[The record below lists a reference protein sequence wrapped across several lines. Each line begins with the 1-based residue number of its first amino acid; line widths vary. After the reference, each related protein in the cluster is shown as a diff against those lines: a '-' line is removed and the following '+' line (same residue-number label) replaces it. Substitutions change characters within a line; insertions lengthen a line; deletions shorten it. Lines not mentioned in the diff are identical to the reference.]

1 MNQFTIQFKDAEDL
15 ANKIAEYNELMNPQ
29 KVVEEVKEETKKRRK
44 KQTAS
49 VESPKEEPQMVVESP
64 VKEVQESEIVKTEA
78 EPISVEVVDTEKVE
92 EPTAEDA
99 PPVEK
104 TTEPPVTDFD
114 GNPVEPKP
122 AEEVPAVEEA
132 NEPID
137 KKAYWAKFKAWMGE
151 DKERGIKA
159 FKVFAGHGLT
169 KATSDSLTDE
179 IMAELDEL
187 MA

>member
-1 MNQFTIQFKDAEDL
+1 MNQFTIEFENAEDL
-15 ANKIAEYNELMNPQ
+15 ANKIAEYNELMNPK

-78 EPISVEVVDTEKVE
+78 EPTSVEVIAPEKV
-92 EPTAEDA
+92 EDA
-99 PPVEK
+99 PPVEE

-122 AEEVPAVEEA
+122 AEDVPAVEEV
-132 NEPID
+132 NEPVD
-137 KKAYWAKFKAWMGE
+137 KKAYWAKLKAWMGE
-151 DKERGIKA
+151 DKELGVKVY
-159 FKVFAGHGLT
+159 KVFLRHGVP
-169 KATSDSLTDE
+169 KPTSDSLTDE

>member
-1 MNQFTIQFKDAEDL
+1 MNQFTIEFKNAEDL

-44 KQTAS
+44 KQMAS
-49 VESPKEEPQMVVESP
+49 IESPKEEPQTAVVKSVE
-64 VKEVQESEIVKTEA
+64 KVQEAEA
-78 EPISVEVVDTEKVE
+78 EPIQVEVIESEKVA
-92 EPTAEDA
+92 EPTAVDA
-99 PPVEK
+99 PPVEE
-104 TTEPPVTDFD
+104 TIEPPVTDFD

-122 AEEVPAVEEA
+122 AEDVPSVEEA

-151 DKERGIKA
+151 DKERGVKA

>member
-44 KQTAS
+44 KQTA
-49 VESPKEEPQMVVESP
+49 VVES
-64 VKEVQESEIVKTEA
+64 VEKVQEAEA
-78 EPISVEVVDTEKVE
+78 EPTSVEVVDTEKVE

-99 PPVEK
+99 PPV
-104 TTEPPVTDFD
+104 TDFD

-122 AEEVPAVEEA
+122 AEAVPAVEEV
-132 NEPID
+132 NEPVD
-137 KKAYWAKFKAWMGE
+137 KKAYWAKLKAWMGE
-151 DKERGIKA
+151 DKELGVKVY
-159 FKVFAGHGLT
+159 KVFLRHGVP
-169 KATSDSLTDE
+169 KPTSDSLTDE

>member
-1 MNQFTIQFKDAEDL
+1 MNQFTIEFKNAEDL

-44 KQTAS
+44 KQTA
-49 VESPKEEPQMVVESP
+49 VVES
-64 VKEVQESEIVKTEA
+64 VEKVQEAEA
-78 EPISVEVVDTEKVE
+78 EPTSVEVVDTEKVE

-99 PPVEK
+99 PPVEE

-114 GNPVEPKP
+114 GNPVDPKP
-122 AEEVPAVEEA
+122 AEAVPAVEEA

-151 DKERGIKA
+151 DKERAVKA
-159 FKVFAGHGLT
+159 FKVFTGHGVP
-169 KATSDSLTDE
+169 KPTSDSLTDE